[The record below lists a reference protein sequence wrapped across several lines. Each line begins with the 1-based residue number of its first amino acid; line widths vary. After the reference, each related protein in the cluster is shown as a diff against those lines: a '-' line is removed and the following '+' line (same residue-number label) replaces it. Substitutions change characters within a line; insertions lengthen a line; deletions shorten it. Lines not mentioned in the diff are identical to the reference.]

1 MTHPFVQKIIDAA
14 HKPPECSRITVERR
28 GDESRVQLFD
38 RGDYLLY
45 TSGWIRLPNNSTLT
59 IQIGES

>member
-1 MTHPFVQKIIDAA
+1 MIDPSVQKIIDAA

-45 TSGWIRLPNNSTLT
+45 NSGWIRLSDNSTLT
-59 IQIGES
+59 IQIGEN